1 MLLRFLA
8 RSLGLLLVAAGF
20 IGLVIDGTRSIVN
33 NAISFVPL
41 SGLAGTLFPG
51 GIAGLQARMAQPSYA
66 WLWDSLLIHL
76 LQLPASLTGFLLG
89 ALLLWVGQKSLEPI
103 GYLAGR

>member
-1 MLLRFLA
+1 MKFLA

-33 NAISFVPL
+33 HDISFVSL
-41 SGLAGTLFPG
+41 SSAAGTLFPG
-51 GIAGLQARMAQPSYA
+51 GATGFEGQIAARTYP
-66 WLWDSLLIHL
+66 WLWDPFVSHF
-76 LQLPASLTGFLLG
+76 LQLPASLTGFLVG
-89 ALLLWVGQKSLEPI
+89 ALLLWVGQKPLEPI